1 MKYFKIVPV
10 SLIAFLAACDSGTSP
25 DNSFSNKSPNNGSNG
40 GSNIS
45 SSLTQGELQY
55 ERHFDRGAPA
65 SMKCNVYSTNNSV
78 SLDLKYSFLNDANS
92 ITEKINVKYG
102 TPSSYDAEMGVY
114 GLMQQAASSACARL
128 KNDASGMDNAV
139 ASCTENGAVLT
150 ASLPNISDA
159 DAARLI
165 SPTVEKFKSI
175 CDESYVVFNNLTDE
189 MIDDLNITEQPKEGA
204 EKALSCNVQT
214 NGNTIQMNVA
224 FPGKNIVFTM
234 LRNNDTYYLTEE
246 YTGIDEAT
254 LSNVCAAYKTESDI
268 ENVNCA
274 GSVISYTSSAFTS
287 EGVPLDVGSVVAAI
301 ENVQC
306 PALLN
311 GTMTLE
317 DLWYNK

>member
-55 ERHFDRGAPA
+55 ERHFDRNVPA

-78 SLDLKYSFLNDANS
+78 SLDLKYSILDEANVV
-92 ITEKINVKYG
+92 TEIINVKYG
-102 TPSSYDAEMGVY
+102 SPTTYDAKMEVS
-114 GLMQQAASSACARL
+114 GLMQMAASSACARI
-128 KNDASGMDNAV
+128 KDDASGMDNAI

-150 ASLPNISDA
+150 ASLPNLSDA
-159 DAARLI
+159 DVARVI
-165 SPTVEKFKSI
+165 SPTVEKFKLI
-175 CDESYVVFNNLTDE
+175 CDESYDKFYSLTDE
-189 MIDDLNITEQPKEGA
+189 LIADLNITEQPKEGA

-224 FPGKNIVFTM
+224 FPGKNVVFTM

-254 LSNVCAAYKTESDI
+254 LSNVCAAYKTESGI

-274 GSVISYTSSAFTS
+274 GPVISYTSSAFTS
-287 EGVPLDVGSVVAAI
+287 EGVSLDVGSVAAAV